1 MEDKKK
7 LISYPEHW
15 EEKLKRIAKNNISD
29 VTKEIKIAIREYISK
44 HDEL

>member
-29 VTKEIKIAIREYISK
+29 VTKEIKIAIREYILK
-44 HDEL
+44 HDKL

>member
-15 EEKLKRIAKNNISD
+15 EEKLKKIAKNNISD
-29 VTKEIKIAIREYISK
+29 VTKEIKIAIKNHLIKYK
-44 HDEL
+44 KL